1 MGATSENVAER
12 YGVTREQ
19 QDRIGYRV
27 RHTVTFLL
35 QTKRRSRHDTTR
47 HTTHDTRHM
56 YQSQQLA
63 AAAQAEGRWDAEIVP
78 VATTVNDKNGQPR
91 TAVLGTP
98 SLPAAHLRSSPFDF
112 LLTVRHVCV
121 RRACGMRVCG
131 AALRSA
137 QTRMKA
143 CGPTL
148 HWKAWPS
155 SSPPSARTRTTLQPA
170 TPTLG

>member
-27 RHTVTFLL
+27 RHTVNLL
-35 QTKRRSRHDTTR
+35 AARPSAEADTTHTTHTTR
-47 HTTHDTRHM
+47 HT

-63 AAAQAEGRWDAEIVP
+63 AAAQAEGRWGAEIVP

-91 TAVLGTP
+91 AVVLGKP
-98 SLPAAHLRSSPFDF
+98 SYLGSRAPTQPTI
-112 LLTVRHVCV
+112 LTVSCVCV
-121 RRACGMRVCG
+121 RVCG

-143 CGPTL
+143 CGPTP
-148 HWKAWPS
+148 HWRAWPS
-155 SSPPSARTRTTLQPA
+155 SSPPSARTRTTHS
-170 TPTLG
+170 GG